1 MPLQGYPYAVLRELP
16 PLPGRDSVRDH
27 SMGSP
32 ARSFSGDLP
41 VEISRRSMNLTPAGL
56 KVTVMPALTNGC
68 GTAPPG

>member
-1 MPLQGYPYAVLRELP
+1 
-16 PLPGRDSVRDH
+16 
-27 SMGSP
+27 MGSP

-41 VEISRRSMNLTPAGL
+41 VEISRRGMNLTPAGL